1 MKDTKSLLLIIIS
14 FLLIAVSMV
23 LLWTWG
29 YKIGTKNGTDESK
42 IVVLNDSSQISSPV
56 KDSLFK
62 VYVDAMNNLID
73 LDVALN
79 KADSLKS
86 DINNKIGEFYQI
98 RDELLA
104 MLKKPVTKTVISDAD
119 AKLGDLK
126 KRMDQLKVQN
136 SNIEKEN
143 KRLAS
148 LLSRLPAD
156 MKPPAYQNADTA
168 NLNADTPVINIK
180 NDIAPIQVNTDF
192 SITCFTEKDG
202 ERVESDSASVV
213 EKIAGNFNFS
223 TPVDITKPGWL
234 YVVVICPDG
243 KVLKSSGW
251 DTGAFESK
259 DGRKI
264 YTCSMNYDMLPGEI
278 QSLSFAVPY
287 DNFQRGTYQIEVYQ
301 EGSRIMKTTK
311 NLY

>member
-14 FLLIAVSMV
+14 FLLLAVSMV

-29 YKIGTKNGTDESK
+29 YKIGTKNGSEESK
-42 IVVLNDSSQISSPV
+42 IVVLNDSSQISSSV
-56 KDSLFK
+56 KDSLFN
-62 VYVDAMNNLID
+62 VYVEAMNNLSD
-73 LDVALN
+73 LDAALS

-98 RDELLA
+98 RNELLA
-104 MLKKPVTKTVISDAD
+104 MLNKPVTKTVINDAD

-143 KRLAS
+143 KRLAA
-148 LLSRLPAD
+148 LLSRLPSE

-168 NLNADTPVINIK
+168 NAVVDTPARDLNNNLTVNQSAA
-180 NDIAPIQVNTDF
+180 DIA
-192 SITCFTEKDG
+192 ITCFTEKDG
-202 ERVESDSASVV
+202 ERLESDSAAVV
-213 EKIAGNFNFS
+213 EKIAGSFTFN
-223 TPVDITKPGWL
+223 TPADLQKAGWL
-234 YVVVICPDG
+234 YVVIICPDG

-259 DGRKI
+259 EGRKI
-264 YTCSMNYDMLPGEI
+264 YSCSIKYDLLPGEL

-287 DNFQRGTYQIEVYQ
+287 DNFQKGDYQVQIFQDGTQILN
-301 EGSRIMKTTK
+301 TTK
-311 NLY
+311 TLY